1 MDITSSMSW
10 IFNQFLNIFNFFF
23 DTLDSV
29 KIFGFSLLDFALA
42 LIILPIGLNL
52 LVAIG
57 KGADKSA
64 YEYRSRK
71 ESRNDKE
78 D

>member
-1 MDITSSMSW
+1 MDISTSMTW
-10 IFNQFLNIFNFFF
+10 IFSQFLRIMQFFF

-29 KIFGFSLLDFALA
+29 KMFGFSLLDFALA